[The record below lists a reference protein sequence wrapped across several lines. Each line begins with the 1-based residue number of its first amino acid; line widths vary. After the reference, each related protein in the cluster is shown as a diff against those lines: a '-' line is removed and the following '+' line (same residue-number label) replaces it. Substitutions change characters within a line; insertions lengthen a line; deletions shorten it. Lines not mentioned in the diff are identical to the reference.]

1 MPSKAWIQDFSSLL
15 HRMSIHLHR
24 LIGNPFLTLQNN
36 FNNDFSTICTGLWCF
51 DPDTTIA
58 SCKLVVPFDYTTC
71 GTGKV
76 RIGCWSSREFFTHME
91 RSSNADVTLHA
102 LLSNEGSFACNKF
115 CYTGNLFH
123 SCLRGLLLQPRS
135 YLCRGRNGTPN
146 PLRACYLSSQRS
158 GDERIQIIHLHVYMY
173 IYKIFFFL
181 N

>member
-15 HRMSIHLHR
+15 HRMSIRLHR

-76 RIGCWSSREFFTHME
+76 STRGDWLVDWLVVDHLENFSLTWRGHWVPMLRFTLCWAMR
-91 RSSNADVTLHA
+91 VL
-102 LLSNEGSFACNKF
+102 
-115 CYTGNLFH
+115 
-123 SCLRGLLLQPRS
+123 
-135 YLCRGRNGTPN
+135 
-146 PLRACYLSSQRS
+146 LRATNFVTREICFIHVWEGYCYNLGPIFVEARM
-158 GDERIQIIHLHVYMY
+158 EHPTLCVHA
-173 IYKIFFFL
+173 IYL
-181 N
+181 